1 MNRGLTHSDHVSPI
15 DRSIQ
20 DQAELIL
27 SSLDLEDEEIN
38 IIVEEWCSYD
48 FEVGQVTRMLAKL
61 QRIAFEYLLKRDKL
75 WGEYKRRFK
84 TRPKPDGIAL
94 PIEE

>member
-1 MNRGLTHSDHVSPI
+1 MNRGMTHSDHAN
-15 DRSIQ
+15 RSIQ
-20 DQAELIL
+20 HQAGLIL
-27 SSLDLEDEEIN
+27 QSLDLEDEEIN
-38 IIVEEWCSYD
+38 KIVEEWCSYD
-48 FEVGQVTRMLAKL
+48 FEVGQVTRCLAKL

-75 WGEYKRRFK
+75 WGEYKHQIK